1 MITMKGQFN
10 SANIMIDDID
20 ETTKEQI
27 QKFLNHPAF
36 GNTYISIM
44 PDCHAG
50 NGVVVG
56 FTMKMNDYIIPN
68 VIGVDIGCGMLSYN
82 FGKINLDLK
91 SFDRFIKEKIPSG
104 FNVNKDIP
112 QLGIAEF
119 NSEFAMNILD
129 ICQTINLDDQRV
141 FKSLGSLGGGNHFI
155 EAGVDSLGNL
165 WVTIHSGSRNFGKC
179 IADFYQK
186 KAKSILSKFFI
197 GEGEYKQLEFMH
209 VASEDAQDYIQAM
222 HIAQK
227 FASLNRDMMMQK
239 IEKFIDHEIPG
250 AKSSGFISSVH
261 NYINFEDKIIRKGA
275 TAAHDGQM
283 LVIPFNMRDG
293 IAICMG
299 KGSEKYNLSA
309 PHGAGRIMSRTQAKK
324 ELSLGVFKDQM
335 KDVYTT
341 TANIHTLDE
350 APGAYKDKDLI
361 LKNIDETVKVID
373 FIKPIYNFK
382 AAEK

>member
-10 SANIMIDDID
+10 SANIMIDKI
-20 ETTKEQI
+20 EESAKEQI
-27 QKFLNHPAF
+27 QKMLNHPAF
-36 GNTYISIM
+36 GNTYIAIM
-44 PDCHAG
+44 PDVHCG
-50 NGVVVG
+50 NGTVVG
-56 FTMKMNDYIIPN
+56 FTMKMNEYIIPN

-104 FNVNKDIP
+104 FNVNKNIPEIDDSFESDI
-112 QLGIAEF
+112 I
-119 NSEFAMNILD
+119 S
-129 ICQTINLDDQRV
+129 ICNKIELDDQRV
-141 FKSLGSLGGGNHFI
+141 LKSLGSLGGGNHFI

-165 WVTIHSGSRNFGKC
+165 WITIHSGSRNFGKC

-186 KAKSILSKFFI
+186 KAKAGLAKYFI
-197 GEGEYKQLEFMH
+197 DGDKYKQLEFMQIDG
-209 VASEDAQDYIQAM
+209 EDAQAYIDAM
-222 HIAQK
+222 NTAQY
-227 FASLNRDMMMQK
+227 FASMNRDMMMQK

-261 NYINFEDKIIRKGA
+261 NYINFDDKIIRKGA
-275 TAAHDGQM
+275 TAAHNGQM

-299 KGSEKYNLSA
+299 RGSEKYNMSA

-324 ELSLGVFKDQM
+324 ELSLDVFKDQM
-335 KDVYTT
+335 KDIYTT